1 MEHDLLYVDV
11 SRGFLCVMIIFSIIG
26 CNLTR
31 LDFKYLVKENIKGWL
46 ASNHLEAIGKDVE
59 NVKLRGFHT
68 YIELLKVLSFF
79 NLPLDFSFY
88 NI

>member
-1 MEHDLLYVDV
+1 MCYDNFV
-11 SRGFLCVMIIFSIIG
+11 SIIG

-31 LDFKYLVKENIKGWL
+31 LYFKCLVKENIKGWL
-46 ASNHLEAIGKDVE
+46 ASNHLEAIVKDVE

>member
-1 MEHDLLYVDV
+1 M
-11 SRGFLCVMIIFSIIG
+11 G

-31 LDFKYLVKENIKGWL
+31 LDFKYLVKENIKGRL
-46 ASNHLEAIGKDVE
+46 ASNHLEVIVKDVE

>member
-1 MEHDLLYVDV
+1 MCYDNFV
-11 SRGFLCVMIIFSIIG
+11 SIIG
-26 CNLTR
+26 CNLTS
-31 LDFKYLVKENIKGWL
+31 LGFKYLVEENIKGWL
-46 ASNHLEAIGKDVE
+46 ASNHLEAIVKDVE

-79 NLPLDFSFY
+79 NLPLNFSFY

>member
-1 MEHDLLYVDV
+1 MCYDNFV
-11 SRGFLCVMIIFSIIG
+11 SIIG

-31 LDFKYLVKENIKGWL
+31 LGFKYLVEENLKGWL
-46 ASNHLEAIGKDVE
+46 ASNYLEAIVKDVE

-68 YIELLKVLSFF
+68 YIGLLKVLFFF

>member
-1 MEHDLLYVDV
+1 MCYDNFV
-11 SRGFLCVMIIFSIIG
+11 SIIG

>member
-1 MEHDLLYVDV
+1 MCYDNFV
-11 SRGFLCVMIIFSIIG
+11 SIIG

-46 ASNHLEAIGKDVE
+46 ASNHLEVIVKDVE
-59 NVKLRGFHT
+59 NVKLRGFHR

-79 NLPLDFSFY
+79 NLPLDFSLY

>member
-1 MEHDLLYVDV
+1 MCYDNFV
-11 SRGFLCVMIIFSIIG
+11 SIIG
-26 CNLTR
+26 CNLTS
-31 LDFKYLVKENIKGWL
+31 LGFKYLVEENLKGWL
-46 ASNHLEAIGKDVE
+46 ASNHLEAIVKDVE